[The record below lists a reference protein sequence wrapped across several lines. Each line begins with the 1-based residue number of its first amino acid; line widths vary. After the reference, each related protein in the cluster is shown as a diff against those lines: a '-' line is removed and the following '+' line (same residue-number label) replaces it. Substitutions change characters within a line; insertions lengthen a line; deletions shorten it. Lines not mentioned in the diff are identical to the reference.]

1 MHCSSSASNAGPA
14 MRAARVAA
22 LYFLPSACR
31 REQGESGSDA
41 ATGRT
46 ISGIAVLR
54 KPQVRRA
61 AGTRTATT
69 HQPKTRATVDAAD
82 GHRSLVSEAASE
94 SSGSRTRDLSVSAQ
108 RCHCQPAQPGLEH
121 RYYLHSDALGL
132 SVPGG
137 HYGLVQPLRV
147 ELGSL
152 QYHGGGLLPICTG
165 GGFMHRQVR
174 DLQLRSRCAI
184 YLPPV
189 SAAAQGPLYSD
200 QHGWTR
206 ASHGQCAY
214 RALVALGE
222 IRTDLPRRLRFG
234 RRTLVSVISILPPLQ
249 FPPPSSVAGLLHS
262 GRTLSKQ
269 PTQEQNRVSRC
280 AAVFALTAH
289 GLARELHQNKALK
302 PKALQSSQRAYQQ
315 PIASEPVR
323 RFGHGHAP
331 GATPMRSLSLAKS
344 AALCDPGFNPLPILL
359 RPAQILSNDWGPPQ
373 P

>member
-1 MHCSSSASNAGPA
+1 MHCSSSASKAGTT
-14 MRAARVAA
+14 MRTARVAA

-31 REQGESGSDA
+31 REQGEPGSDA

-69 HQPKTRATVDAAD
+69 DQPKTRATTHAVN
-82 GHRSLVSEAASE
+82 GHRSLVPEAESE
-94 SSGSRTRDLSVSAQ
+94 SSGSRTRDLSVFAPQ
-108 RCHCQPAQPGLEH
+108 CHCQPAHPGLEH

-137 HYGLVQPLRV
+137 HYRLVQPLRV

-189 SAAAQGPLYSD
+189 SATAQGPLYPD

-206 ASHGQCAY
+206 ASHGQCVY
-214 RALVALGE
+214 RAVVALGE
-222 IRTDLPRRLRFG
+222 IRTDLPRRLRFR
-234 RRTLVSVISILPPLQ
+234 RRTLVSVISLFRPLQ
-249 FPPPSSVAGLLHS
+249 FPPPASGVALS
-262 GRTLSKQ
+262 NPSRTV
-269 PTQEQNRVSRC
+269 PEPITQK
-280 AAVFALTAH
+280 
-289 GLARELHQNKALK
+289 QNK
-302 PKALQSSQRAYQQ
+302 
-315 PIASEPVR
+315 
-323 RFGHGHAP
+323 
-331 GATPMRSLSLAKS
+331 
-344 AALCDPGFNPLPILL
+344 
-359 RPAQILSNDWGPPQ
+359 
-373 P
+373 